1 MSLGDPKM
9 QISTET
15 DEVKLQSQPIVSYE
29 INFVR
34 DEKET
39 SLFCCKVPAYPG
51 DAPGPDDHFG
61 QWYDRAGALRFLEKM
76 PPNPWAAAVGEDG
89 TRSSPSFTFVG
100 GFGNGTLHPLSVDCA
115 LFTKI
120 MRVLH
125 LPDRIREVIGSIHG
139 VFAQFIEYH
148 GDEPKSLPSE
158 SVILLSTSKAP
169 TREIFCALRIVPQ
182 LASMT
187 CLLFDDQ
194 EADLRRVVDLV
205 CGSSRGLAWRNPV
218 AFLTVLLRECGR
230 TSELKRGPLDNN
242 ILGAEILTKSTPWQK
257 LRKTPN
263 DFVATTNQLN
273 ASYNALLFVARAVDA
288 EVDAWQFL
296 QRMAKDEQLR
306 PWLKAAASNRQWSEM
321 LDNIDFEMAH
331 THSRKTQI
339 GCLKERTGIQINAI
353 SNLIAHQETTQTN
366 LIAVIALIF
375 APASLT
381 ASIFSAG
388 LFTTNDHSWVAYIA
402 WTLPV
407 TAVTVMAG
415 LYFLQLQI
423 LARAV
428 RFFIKSY
435 PKETDEEDS
444 TGRLGSTEM
453 A

>member
-1 MSLGDPKM
+1 MSLGDPKIQM
-9 QISTET
+9 STET
-15 DEVKLQSQPIVSYE
+15 EEVKVQSQPVVSNG

-51 DAPGPDDHFG
+51 DAPVTDDQFG
-61 QWYDRAGALRFLEKM
+61 QW
-76 PPNPWAAAVGEDG
+76 
-89 TRSSPSFTFVG
+89 
-100 GFGNGTLHPLSVDCA
+100 
-115 LFTKI
+115 I
-120 MRVLH
+120 Q
-125 LPDRIREVIGSIHG
+125 EVIGSIHG

-230 TSELKRGPLDNN
+230 TSELKRGPLDND

-296 QRMAKDEQLR
+296 QRMAKDEQLG
-306 PWLKAAASNRQWSEM
+306 PWLKAAAT
-321 LDNIDFEMAH
+321 H

-407 TAVTVMAG
+407 TAATVMAG

-435 PKETDEEDS
+435 PKDTDEDS